1 MGSPFAASSVH
12 IEWNKTTERCRIL
25 FVLACKAGILD
36 SAMAKKESKRPYPR
50 RTVEQ
55 ALRVARAVRDH
66 NGGKPWPGTEIAN
79 ALDLG
84 AKSGNFFYLT
94 SASKQYGLTEG
105 TSRTS
110 EISLTD
116 LGRRAVYPSS
126 PEEESAALREA
137 FLHVPAF
144 RRVLE
149 HYGGNKL
156 PDKQYRENT
165 LYTKFDLDPDVQDE
179 FVDILNKNSRFVGIG
194 STLEPKGSAGRLN
207 PNETPTV
214 GEQAA
219 AETIATPDEAGE
231 DTPVCFVI
239 MPFVEHDEDRYD
251 AGFFKEVLKSLLSP
265 AIAKAGLQVRT
276 AHRQGSDLIQSTIIN
291 ELLAADLVLADLT
304 EHNPNVLFELG
315 MRIAE
320 DKPVVLVKAK
330 GTGPIFDVDH
340 ILRIEQYSPNLWPST
355 LEEDLPAIEAHVRAA
370 WENRESG
377 QTYRKVL
384 TRAVDN

>member
-1 MGSPFAASSVH
+1 
-12 IEWNKTTERCRIL
+12 
-25 FVLACKAGILD
+25 
-36 SAMAKKESKRPYPR
+36 MAKSPERPYPR
-50 RTVEQ
+50 RALEQ
-55 ALRVARAVRDH
+55 ALRIPRAIRDH
-66 NGGKPWPGTEIAN
+66 NGGKPWPAAEVAK
-79 ALDLG
+79 ALNIG

-116 LGRRAVYPSS
+116 LGRRAVYPDS
-126 PEEESAALREA
+126 PEQERAALKEA
-137 FLHVPAF
+137 FLHVLVF

-149 HYGGNKL
+149 HYEGNNL

-165 LYTKFDLDPDVQDE
+165 LFTKFDLKPEVQDE
-179 FVDILNKNSRFVGIG
+179 FVDLLNKNSRFVGIG
-194 STLEPKGSAGRLN
+194 STLKSSRISDMKISERPAT
-207 PNETPTV
+207 E
-214 GEQAA
+214 EAA
-219 AETIATPDEAGE
+219 AETIAKPEKAD
-231 DTPVCFVI
+231 DSTPVCFVI
-239 MPFVEHDEDRYD
+239 MPFVEHDEDRYP
-251 AGFFKEVLKSLLSP
+251 AGFFKEVLDSLLTP
-265 AIAKAGLQVRT
+265 AITKAGLQVRT
-276 AHRQGSDLIQSTIIN
+276 AHRLGSDLIQSTIIN

-355 LEEDLPAIEAHVRAA
+355 LEEDLPAVEAHVRGA
-370 WENRESG
+370 WDSRDSG
-377 QTYRKVL
+377 QTYRKIL
-384 TRAVDN
+384 TRSVS

>member
-1 MGSPFAASSVH
+1 
-12 IEWNKTTERCRIL
+12 
-25 FVLACKAGILD
+25 
-36 SAMAKKESKRPYPR
+36 MAKAEKKRPYPR

-55 ALRVARAVRDH
+55 ALRIPRALRDH
-66 NGGKPWPGTEIAN
+66 NGGKPWPATEVAK
-79 ALDLG
+79 ALDIG
-84 AKSGNFFYLT
+84 SKSGNFFYLT

-110 EISLTD
+110 EISLTE

-126 PEEESAALREA
+126 AEEERAALREA
-137 FLHVPAF
+137 FLHVPVF

-149 HYGGNKL
+149 HYGGNNL
-156 PDKQYRENT
+156 PDPQYRENT
-165 LYTKFDLDPDVQDE
+165 LYTEFDLDPKVQDE
-179 FVDILNKNSRFVGIG
+179 FVDILNKNSRFTGIG
-194 STLEPKGSAGRLN
+194 STLTPQARAGS
-207 PNETPTV
+207 TPAPPV
-214 GEQAA
+214 ADEGPA
-219 AETIATPDEAGE
+219 AETIAKPDEAG
-231 DTPVCFVI
+231 DDAPVCFVI

-251 AGFFKEVLKSLLSP
+251 AGFFKEVLKSLLTP
-265 AIAKAGLQVRT
+265 AITKAGLEVRT
-276 AHRQGSDLIQSTIIN
+276 AQRLGSDLIQSTIIN

-355 LEEDLPAIEAHVRAA
+355 LEEDLPAVEAHVRAA

-377 QTYRKVL
+377 QTYRKIL
-384 TRAVDN
+384 TRTVES

>member
-1 MGSPFAASSVH
+1 M
-12 IEWNKTTERCRIL
+12 
-25 FVLACKAGILD
+25 
-36 SAMAKKESKRPYPR
+36 
-50 RTVEQ
+50 
-55 ALRVARAVRDH
+55 
-66 NGGKPWPGTEIAN
+66 
-79 ALDLG
+79 DLG

-110 EISLTD
+110 DISLTE
-116 LGRRAVYPSS
+116 LGRNAVYPDS
-126 PEEESAALREA
+126 PEQEARALREA

-149 HYGGNKL
+149 HYEGNNL

-165 LYTKFDLDPDVQDE
+165 LFTKFDLDPAIQDE
-179 FVDILNKNSRFVGIG
+179 FVDLLNKNSRFVGIG
-194 STLEPKGSAGRLN
+194 STLQSARL
-207 PNETPTV
+207 PEVPTSTPAPQ
-214 GEQAA
+214 EAA
-219 AETIATPDEAGE
+219 AETIATPEESDE

-239 MPFVEHDEDRYD
+239 MPFVEHDEDRYA
-251 AGFFKEVLKSLLSP
+251 AGFFKEVRDSLLIP
-265 AIAKAGLQVRT
+265 AITKAGLQVRT
-276 AHRQGSDLIQSTIIN
+276 AHRLGSDLIQSTIIN

-340 ILRIEQYSPNLWPST
+340 ILRIEQYSPSLWPST
-355 LEEDLPAIEAHVRAA
+355 LAEDLPSIEAHVKGA
-370 WENRESG
+370 WENRASG
-377 QTYRKVL
+377 QTYRKIL
-384 TRAVDN
+384 TRATED